1 MSLSSRLFPVDQW
14 QRNQLAVTISASLI
28 FAGFTLVMPFLPLY
42 IHLLGVQSQAQV
54 AMWAGLV
61 LGISPLI
68 ASLVGPFWGKVADRY
83 GLKLMA
89 VRISLALFLIW
100 FFTGFARNVYHLL
113 TLRILLG
120 AFAGFNTFSISLVTQ
135 LCPEEKVSRV
145 IGTLQATQ
153 ILSAAVGPFLGG
165 MLAGWIGIRNVFFV
179 TSFMCLLSLLLFVFL
194 YRDKPSRQEEFV
206 NTLQSERQSHSFKT
220 LMLLPNF
227 TVLSVVLFGLTAIDR
242 TFSPVIPLFVA
253 GLTVNAMGAARTA
266 GIIISLAAFG
276 ESLAA
281 WYSGREVSK
290 VSPKRILLNRLASG
304 GIVCLGLTFAN
315 SIHQLLWLR
324 VLLALLAGGT
334 LTVAYTLASQ
344 VIPENHRAAAFG
356 LLASFALLGG
366 AAGPFVAGTLASF
379 SLRTVFIA
387 DGLSYGLL
395 FGLVLKYVLD
405 VQIPTA
411 TQLPRAGQPSA
422 TEQM

>member
-1 MSLSSRLFPVDQW
+1 MSLPSRLFPDAQW
-14 QRNQLAVTISASLI
+14 QRNQLAVTLSASLI
-28 FAGFTLVMPFLPLY
+28 FTGFTLVMPFLPLY
-42 IHLLGVQSQAQV
+42 IHLLGVQSQSQV
-54 AMWAGLV
+54 AIWAGLV

-68 ASLVGPFWGKVADRY
+68 ASLVGPFWGRIADRY

-100 FFTGFARNVYHLL
+100 FFTGFARNVYQLF
-113 TLRILLG
+113 TLRVLLG
-120 AFAGFNTFSISLVTQ
+120 VFAGFNTFSISLVTQ
-135 LCPEEKVSRV
+135 LCPEEKVGRV

-153 ILSAAVGPFLGG
+153 IFSAAVGPFIGG
-165 MLAGWIGIRNVFFV
+165 MLAGWIGIRNAFFV

-194 YRDKPSRQEEFV
+194 YRDKPSSQKGSVYTIRD
-206 NTLQSERQSHSFKT
+206 ERQPHSIKT

-227 TVLSVVLFGLTAIDR
+227 TVLAVLLFVLTAIDR

-253 GLTVNAMGAARTA
+253 GLSVNAMGAARAA
-266 GIIISLAAFG
+266 GIIISLAAFA

-281 WYSGREVSK
+281 WYSGRKVCK
-290 VSPKRILLNRLASG
+290 VSPKRFLLLRLAYG
-304 GIVCLGLTFAN
+304 GLVCFGLTFVN
-315 SIHQLLWLR
+315 SIAQLLWLR

-344 VIPENHRAAAFG
+344 VIPEADRAAAFG
-356 LLASFALLGG
+356 LLSSFALLGG

-379 SLRTVFIA
+379 NIRTVFVA

-395 FGLVLKYVLD
+395 FGLVLRYVLEFEFPAAAKTS
-405 VQIPTA
+405 Q
-411 TQLPRAGQPSA
+411 AGQPSA
-422 TEQM
+422 TEEL